1 MTVDRW
7 LSAAVRDVRARGL
20 DGAVPV
26 LEAFARA
33 MTELR
38 AADWTSEPVRSE
50 PPQDRHQSPHPTLAI
65 GDGREAPALTRR
77 LLPGDAPY
85 ALDILTASARI
96 REGSLTSVALAE
108 SCLARIE
115 ELNGDLNA
123 FITVTREDALAAARD
138 ADSDLAHGRWRGP
151 LHGIPISLKDL
162 IDQQG
167 VVTTAGS
174 AAQDR
179 VPAAADAP
187 VTVAVRRAGAVLVGK
202 TNLHE
207 YAFGTT
213 SDESA
218 FGPVRH
224 PADRELSPGGSSG
237 GSAVAVATG
246 MSLASI
252 GTDTGGS
259 IRIPSAACG
268 LVGLKPGTGEISCD
282 GVVPLSHTLDHVGPI
297 ARTVADAA
305 LLYHALAGLPDVPA
319 QPRSPAGLRIGVLRE
334 YFEDLLDAGV
344 RSAIA
349 NAQDRLREAG
359 ASLAEVRLP
368 HADAIAAVYLG
379 IVFGE
384 AAAIHG
390 TALDAR
396 GDRYQPGVRLRLEAA
411 RFELAEDYLRA
422 LRAREV
428 TRAEVDQAL
437 ASCDVLIAPTLPIA
451 APPIGA
457 QTVAIDGTP
466 YPVRNVMLRLTQPFN
481 LSGHPVITL
490 PCGVTPAGLSC
501 GMQLIGRRGRT
512 QALLDAALGCEPYV
526 TRGFGG

>member
-1 MTVDRW
+1 MSVDRW

-38 AADWTSEPVRSE
+38 TIDGTVRAE
-50 PPQDRHQSPHPTLAI
+50 PPQDRRHSAHPTVAI
-65 GDGREAPALTRR
+65 SEGRGAPALTPR
-77 LLPGDAPY
+77 LLPGDASY

-138 ADSDLAHGRWRGP
+138 ADRDLVHGRWRGP

-162 IDQQG
+162 IDQKG

-174 AAQDR
+174 AAHDR

-187 VTVAVRRAGAVLVGK
+187 VTAALRRAGAVLVGK

-237 GSAVAVATG
+237 GSAVAVAAG

-268 LVGLKPGTGEISCD
+268 LVGVKPGFGEISCA
-282 GVVPLSHTLDHVGPI
+282 GIVPLSHTLDHVGPI

-305 LLYHALAGLPDVPA
+305 IVYRALAGLPDA
-319 QPRSPAGLRIGVLRE
+319 QTQPRSPAGLRIGILRE

-344 RSAIA
+344 RSTIV
-349 NAQDRLREAG
+349 NVQGRLRDAG
-359 ASLAEVRLP
+359 ASLADVRLP
-368 HADAIAAVYLG
+368 HAEAIAAIYLG

-396 GDRYQPGVRLRLEAA
+396 GERYQPGVRLRLEAA
-411 RFELAEDYLRA
+411 RFVPAEDYLRA
-422 LRAREV
+422 LRAREM
-428 TRAEVDQAL
+428 TRAEVDAAL
-437 ASCDVLIAPTLPIA
+437 AGCDVLIAPTLPIP

-457 QTVAIDGTP
+457 QTVAIEGTL

-481 LSGHPVITL
+481 LSGHPVVTL
-490 PCGVTPAGLSC
+490 PCGATPAGLPC
-501 GMQLIGRRGRT
+501 GLQLIGWRGRT
-512 QALLDAALGCEPYV
+512 QALLDAALACEPYA
-526 TRGFGG
+526 TRGLGG